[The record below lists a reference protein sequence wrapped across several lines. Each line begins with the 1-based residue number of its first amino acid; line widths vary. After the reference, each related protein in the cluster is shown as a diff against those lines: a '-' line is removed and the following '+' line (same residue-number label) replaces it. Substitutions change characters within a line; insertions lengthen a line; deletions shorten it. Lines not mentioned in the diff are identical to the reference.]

1 MILWDI
7 FSIGGKG
14 DSIDV
19 ARCLWHSYCL
29 IQYPWSRRVS
39 GLFDREM
46 SSTMEIANHFVTPA
60 QKKPRPSDDSALG
73 FGQIF
78 SDHMFRM
85 EYSQDKGWHGA
96 SIVPYGP
103 IALDPASMVLHYGQ
117 EIFEGLKAY
126 RGHGGTIC
134 LFRPLMN
141 FDRLNRSAGRLCM
154 PGIPTEDQLR
164 AVSALVSADRDWI
177 PASRGTS
184 LYVRPAMIATEAGL
198 GVRPSAEYLFFI
210 ITGPVGNYY
219 ARGFEPVRILV
230 EQRYVRAANGGLGEA
245 KTSANYAAS
254 LLAAKKAKEKGYDQV
269 LWLDAGRLGQVE
281 EVGTMN
287 IFFVIGEELV
297 TPPLSGSILPG
308 ITRDSVLRIARDWGW
323 KVSERSINMGEVTK
337 TFHDGSLRE
346 IFGTGTAAVISPV
359 GTLSYNGKEFN
370 INGGRVGEMSRK
382 LFDEITGIQYGEIP
396 DRYGWVHNVD

>member
-1 MILWDI
+1 
-7 FSIGGKG
+7 
-14 DSIDV
+14 
-19 ARCLWHSYCL
+19 
-29 IQYPWSRRVS
+29 
-39 GLFDREM
+39 
-46 SSTMEIANHFVTPA
+46 MEIVNHFATPA

-78 SDHMFRM
+78 SDHMFLM
-85 EYSQDKGWHGA
+85 EHSQERSWHNA
-96 SIVPYGP
+96 RIEPYRP
-103 IALDPASMVLHYGQ
+103 IPLDPASMVLHYGQ

-141 FDRLNRSAGRLCM
+141 FDRLNRSAARLCM
-154 PGIPTEDQLR
+154 PGIPTDDQLK

-230 EQRYVRAANGGLGEA
+230 EQRYVRAAKGGLGEA
-245 KTSANYAAS
+245 KTSANYASS

-323 KVSERSINMGEVTK
+323 KVSERSVNMEEVTK

-359 GTLSYNGKEFN
+359 GTLSYNGKELN
-370 INGGRVGEMSRK
+370 VNGGRVGELSRK

>member
-46 SSTMEIANHFVTPA
+46 SRSMEIANHFATPA
-60 QKKPRPSDDSALG
+60 QKKPRPSDDSARE
-73 FGQIF
+73 FG
-78 SDHMFRM
+78 
-85 EYSQDKGWHGA
+85 
-96 SIVPYGP
+96 
-103 IALDPASMVLHYGQ
+103 
-117 EIFEGLKAY
+117 
-126 RGHGGTIC
+126 
-134 LFRPLMN
+134 
-141 FDRLNRSAGRLCM
+141 
-154 PGIPTEDQLR
+154 
-164 AVSALVSADRDWI
+164 
-177 PASRGTS
+177 
-184 LYVRPAMIATEAGL
+184 
-198 GVRPSAEYLFFI
+198 
-210 ITGPVGNYY
+210 
-219 ARGFEPVRILV
+219 PVRILV
-230 EQRYVRAANGGLGEA
+230 EQQYVRAAKGGLGEA

-323 KVSERSINMGEVTK
+323 KVSERSVNMGEVTK

-396 DRYGWVHNVD
+396 DRYGWV

>member
-1 MILWDI
+1 
-7 FSIGGKG
+7 
-14 DSIDV
+14 
-19 ARCLWHSYCL
+19 
-29 IQYPWSRRVS
+29 
-39 GLFDREM
+39 
-46 SSTMEIANHFVTPA
+46 
-60 QKKPRPSDDSALG
+60 
-73 FGQIF
+73 
-78 SDHMFRM
+78 
-85 EYSQDKGWHGA
+85 
-96 SIVPYGP
+96 
-103 IALDPASMVLHYGQ
+103 
-117 EIFEGLKAY
+117 
-126 RGHGGTIC
+126 
-134 LFRPLMN
+134 
-141 FDRLNRSAGRLCM
+141 M
-154 PGIPTEDQLR
+154 PGIPTDDQLK

-230 EQRYVRAANGGLGEA
+230 EQRYVRAAKGGLGEA

-323 KVSERSINMGEVTK
+323 KVSERSVNMGEVTK

-359 GTLSYNGKEFN
+359 GTLSYNGKELN
-370 INGGRVGEMSRK
+370 VNGGRVGELSRK

>member
-39 GLFDREM
+39 GIFDREM

-85 EYSQDKGWHGA
+85 EYSQVKGWHGA

-134 LFRPLMN
+134 PLRPLLN
-141 FDRLNRSAGRLCM
+141 FD
-154 PGIPTEDQLR
+154 PFD
-164 AVSALVSADRDWI
+164 
-177 PASRGTS
+177 PAAPP
-184 LYVRPAMIATEAGL
+184 PA
-198 GVRPSAEYLFFI
+198 R
-210 ITGPVGNYY
+210 PVGSYP

-308 ITRDSVLRIARDWGW
+308 ITRDSVLRIASDWGG
-323 KVSERSINMGEVTK
+323 KVSERSGNMGGVTK

-346 IFGTGTAAVISPV
+346 IFGTGTAAGISPV
-359 GTLSYNGKEFN
+359 GTLSSNGKEFN

-396 DRYGWVHNVD
+396 DRYGW